1 MTGWWATLS
10 EAERAYVLATVPTDQ
25 VFMHRAVSQTL
36 LSLVR
41 HYGNT
46 NINGVHFVYLPE
58 HDELVRADLLTEI
71 ARMRRVEAAAL
82 RKAQRAAAQ
91 AAQAPLL

>member
-10 EAERAYVLATVPTDQ
+10 DAERAYVLATVPGDE
-25 VFMHRAVSQTL
+25 VFMHRHVSQSL
-36 LSLVR
+36 RSLVR

-46 NINGVHFVYLPE
+46 SINGVHFVYLPE
-58 HDELVRADLLTEI
+58 HDELVRADLIADI

-91 AAQAPLL
+91 AAQVPLL